1 MIQIAITN
9 EQSILNVDE
18 DRLRSAIRTVLED
31 AGRSV
36 AQISLAVV
44 DDPTI
49 HQLNRK
55 FLNHDYATDV
65 LSFVLEEGT
74 RGEPLEGEVIASA
87 ETAVAAAE
95 RFGWP
100 AADELLLYVVH
111 GALHL
116 VGYDDNT
123 PEATAQMRTREADVL
138 ARFGLEPCYQSTGQ
152 ALQQASGTLRRK
164 VPASSSAPDISEG
177 DFST

>member
-9 EQSILNVDE
+9 EQTVLNVDE
-18 DRLRSAIRTVLED
+18 DRLRSAVRTVLED

-36 AQISLAVV
+36 AQISVAVV

-49 HQLNRK
+49 HGLNRK
-55 FLNHDYATDV
+55 YLNHDYATDV

-74 RGEPLEGEVIASA
+74 HGEPFEGEVIASA

-95 RFGWP
+95 RFGWL

-116 VGYDDNT
+116 VGYDDKT
-123 PEATAQMRTREADVL
+123 TEAVAEMHKREADVL
-138 ARFGLEPCYQSTGQ
+138 ARFGLEPRYESTDQ
-152 ALQQASGTLRRK
+152 ALQQASDTLRRK
-164 VPASSSAPDISEG
+164 APSSSGTP
-177 DFST
+177 

>member
-9 EQSILNVDE
+9 EQSVLNVDE
-18 DRLRSAIRTVLED
+18 DRLCLAVRTVLED

-36 AQISLAVV
+36 AQISVAVV

-55 FLNHDYATDV
+55 YLNHDYATDV

-74 RGEPLEGEVIASA
+74 HDEPFEGEVIASA

-95 RFGWP
+95 RFGWT

-116 VGYDDNT
+116 VGYDDKT
-123 PEATAQMRTREADVL
+123 TEAVAEMRKREADVL
-138 ARFGLEPCYQSTGQ
+138 AQFGIEPHYESTDR
-152 ALQQASGTLRRK
+152 ALQQVSGTLRRK
-164 VPASSSAPDISEG
+164 TPSSSGTP
-177 DFST
+177 